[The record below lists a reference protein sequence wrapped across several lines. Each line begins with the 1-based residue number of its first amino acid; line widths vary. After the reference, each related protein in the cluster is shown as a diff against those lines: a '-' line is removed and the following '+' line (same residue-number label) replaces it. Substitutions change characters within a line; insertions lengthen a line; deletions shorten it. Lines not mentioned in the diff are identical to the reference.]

1 MFDKIKRSRVSPL
14 RFKEVKLEVKLD
26 TPAPRKSEETMALR
40 TTVGFAVLNT
50 YLFSF
55 APELVNTQLT
65 QPCAQAP
72 ATRM

>member
-40 TTVGFAVLNT
+40 TRVGFAVLNT

-65 QPCAQAP
+65 QPCTQAP